1 MARRTSR
8 RWVSRWGGGTAIGG
22 GRRPE
27 TKSIGKGPRRPVGCG
42 APGAPLSH
50 ASRGCPPRAT

>member
-22 GRRPE
+22 GRRPG
-27 TKSIGKGPRRPVGCG
+27 TRSIGKGPRRLAGCG
-42 APGAPLSH
+42 APGAPLWRV
-50 ASRGCPPRAT
+50 SRDCPPRAT